1 VRGTKPRGRRPARKR
16 GERGF
21 TLIELLVTLGV
32 TVIGLTGLLSIH
44 LATVRG
50 NAATARGG
58 SATATAQLTLEELR
72 QTPIQTLIDTYGA
85 LPIVQEPLDTV
96 AGPAGLTL
104 NRTLSVTELTAAS
117 SNLVLIRVEVSW
129 TDDGAT
135 PGEADGRYD
144 HMVSLELVRT
154 RQEAL

>member
-1 VRGTKPRGRRPARKR
+1 MARVRRRGGR

-50 NAATARGG
+50 NSATARGAA
-58 SATATAQLTLEELR
+58 ATATAQLTMEELR
-72 QTPIQTLIDTYGA
+72 QTPIATLVTTYGA
-85 LPIVQEPLDTV
+85 LPIDHEPLDTV
-96 AGPAGLTL
+96 PGPAGLTL
-104 NRTLSVTELTAAS
+104 SRTLTVTELTAAS
-117 SNLVLIRVEVSW
+117 SDLVLLRVEVSW
-129 TDDGAT
+129 TDDGAA
-135 PGEADGRYD
+135 PGEEGGKYD
-144 HMVSLELVRT
+144 HMVSLELIRT

>member
-1 VRGTKPRGRRPARKR
+1 MKRGAR

-50 NAATARGG
+50 NSATARGG
-58 SATATAQLTLEELR
+58 AATATAQLTIEELR
-72 QTPIQTLIDTYGA
+72 QMSVAAIEDAYGPVP
-85 LPIVQEPLDTV
+85 LDHVELDTV
-96 AGPAGLTL
+96 PGPAGLTL
-104 NRTLSVTELTAAS
+104 SRTLTISELTAAS
-117 SNLVLIRVEVSW
+117 PELLLLRVEVSW
-129 TDDGAT
+129 TDDGAA
-135 PGEADGRYD
+135 PGEADGKYD
-144 HMVSLELVRT
+144 HMVALELIRT